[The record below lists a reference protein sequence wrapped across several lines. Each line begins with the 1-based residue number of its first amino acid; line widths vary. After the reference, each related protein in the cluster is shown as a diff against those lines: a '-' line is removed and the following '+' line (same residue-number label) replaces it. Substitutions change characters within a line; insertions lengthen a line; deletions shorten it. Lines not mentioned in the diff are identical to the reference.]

1 MQLVFEHRAEVP
13 EHAAPVNL
21 LPDGVYLHLLQGA
34 VTAGDE
40 RQALAL
46 ILCVPYLFRVFLCDG
61 QLLLLVGTIFLEVVP
76 HGPCLRSVHLLCL
89 VLLFLCG
96 VVARLLQRI
105 RLLVRQTVRT
115 KPGKSGLLVLFPE
128 LGLLPVYLCNALF
141 IVVVDFGQFLLRAV
155 LHQGCLVVLVLTL
168 QGEQVL
174 VKVFTG
180 LQAFLAETLFFFRA
194 SLGLTLR
201 FLPVLLVGCALR
213 GLFHCGLAFQDF
225 IFIRLHGGL
234 VALIVLVMALPAL
247 TPRLEVIDNFCV
259 FFIPFDGLGVYR
271 HAGLRPRMGISLGEG
286 ILVAVRLALC
296 AVHVR
301 YRIVVRLLAP

>member
-1 MQLVFEHRAEVP
+1 M
-13 EHAAPVNL
+13 
-21 LPDGVYLHLLQGA
+21 
-34 VTAGDE
+34 
-40 RQALAL
+40 
-46 ILCVPYLFRVFLCDG
+46 
-61 QLLLLVGTIFLEVVP
+61 
-76 HGPCLRSVHLLCL
+76 
-89 VLLFLCG
+89 LLFLCG

-115 KPGKSGLLVLFPE
+115 KPGNSDLLVLFPE

-180 LQAFLAETLFFFRA
+180 LQAFLADTLFFFRA

-259 FFIPFDGLGVYR
+259 FFIPLDGLGVYR

-301 YRIVVRLLAP
+301 YRIVVRLLVP